1 MDGRV
6 EKVAMTTHGTD
17 RLVVAEAGE
26 GRRAEIFRLRHEV
39 YASELGQHAENE
51 AGELRDGLDGRNV
64 YLVVERRGELAGF
77 VSVTPPSVGM
87 YSVDKYFRRGE
98 LPFAVDGCTW
108 EIRLLTV
115 KRAERGSEV
124 AWLLML
130 AAFRWVESRGGKRV
144 MAIGR
149 KEVLGLYEKAAMK
162 RCGMEVAAGKVKYEL
177 MTAEVGEIRAV
188 VDGMEPAVRRFEEG
202 CEWRLDVPMRRP
214 AGCFHGGAFF
224 EAVGPRFD
232 DLGRAARIINA
243 DVLDAWYPPAPAV
256 LESLQ
261 EHLPWLLRT
270 SPPTGCEGLLQ
281 AIAAARGLPEGS
293 VLAGAGSSDLIFRA
307 FRTWLR
313 KGSRV
318 LILDPTYGEY
328 AHVLERVIGC
338 EVVRMRLG
346 RGNGWEVDPVALRA
360 ALADDLE
367 LAVIVNPNSPTGQ
380 LLPAEVLREILAGVP
395 RRTRVWV
402 DETYTDFCGPAQ
414 TVESDAVASAN
425 VVVCKSMSKAYALS
439 GARVAYLAAGPHQ
452 LEALRAVTPP
462 WVVSLPAQVA
472 AVRAL
477 ESADYYAARWAET
490 GRLREGLAASLQRF
504 GWRVLP
510 GSANF
515 LLCELPRSGP
525 TAAEVVR
532 GSRLRGLFLR
542 DAGAMGSAMGN
553 RMLRVAVKSAAENAA
568 MAGILGEVLAEADA
582 PMMV

>member
-1 MDGRV
+1 
-6 EKVAMTTHGTD
+6 MTTTLLSD
-17 RLVVAEAGE
+17 KLVVAEAGE
-26 GRRAEIFRLRHEV
+26 GRRAEIFRFRHEV

-51 AGELRDGLDGRNV
+51 LGELRDGLDGKNV
-64 YLVVERRGELAGF
+64 YLVVERGGELAGF
-77 VSVTPPSVGM
+77 VSVTPPSAGM

-98 LPFAVDGCTW
+98 LPFAVDGWTW

-115 KRAERGSEV
+115 RREDRGSEV
-124 AWLLML
+124 ALLLML
-130 AAFRWVESRGGKRV
+130 AAFRWVESRGGRRV

-149 KEVLGLYEKAAMK
+149 KEVAGMYEKAGMRK
-162 RCGMEVAAGKVKYEL
+162 CGMEVAAGEVRYEL
-177 MTAEVGEIRAV
+177 MTAEVGEIRGV
-188 VDGMEPAVRRFEEG
+188 VDGMELVVRRLEG
-202 CEWRLDVPMRRP
+202 GCDWRLDVPMRRP
-214 AGCFHGGAFF
+214 AACFHGGAFF

-232 DLGRAARIINA
+232 DLGRAAGIINA

-256 LESLQ
+256 VETLR

-270 SPPTGCEGLLQ
+270 SPPTGCEGLVD
-281 AIAAARGLPEGS
+281 AIAAARGLPGGS

-338 EVVRMRLG
+338 EVVRLRLV
-346 RGNGWEVDPVALRA
+346 RENGWEVDPVALRA
-360 ALADDLE
+360 ALAEDLD
-367 LAVIVNPNSPTGQ
+367 LAVIVNPNSPTGR
-380 LLPAEVLREILAGVP
+380 LIPVEVLRGILAGVP

-402 DETYTDFCGPAQ
+402 DETYTDFCGPGE
-414 TVESDAVASAN
+414 TVERDAVGSGN

-439 GARVAYLAAGPHQ
+439 GARVAYLAAGAHQ
-452 LEALRAVTPP
+452 LEGLRAVTPP

-477 ESADYYAARWAET
+477 ESPEYYAARWAET
-490 GRLREGLAASLQRF
+490 GRLREALAAALRGF

-515 LLCELPRSGP
+515 LLCELPEDGP

-532 GSRLRGLFLR
+532 GSRRRGLFLR
-542 DAGAMGSAMGN
+542 DARAMGSAMGE
-553 RMLRVAVKSAAENAA
+553 RMVRVAVKSCGENAA
-568 MAGILGEVLAEADA
+568 MVGILGAVLAEVDVLAG
-582 PMMV
+582 V

>member
-1 MDGRV
+1 
-6 EKVAMTTHGTD
+6 MTTHLSD
-17 RLVVAEAGE
+17 RLVVIEAGE
-26 GRRAEIFRLRHEV
+26 ESRAEIFRLRHEV

-51 AGELRDGLDGRNV
+51 AGELRDGLDGKNV
-64 YLVVERRGELAGF
+64 YLVVERGGKLAGF
-77 VSVTPPSVGM
+77 VSVTPPSAGM
-87 YSVDKYFRRGE
+87 YSVDKYFRRGD
-98 LPFAVDGCTW
+98 LPFEVDGWTW

-115 KRAERGSEV
+115 KREERGSEV

-130 AAFRWVESRGGKRV
+130 AAFRWVESRGGRRV

-149 KEVLGLYEKAAMK
+149 KEVLGMYEKAAMR
-162 RCGMEVAAGKVKYEL
+162 RCGMEVMAGEVKYEL
-177 MTAEVGEIRAV
+177 MTAEVEEIREV
-188 VDGMEPAVRRFEEG
+188 LDGMEAAVRRFEEG

-232 DLGRAARIINA
+232 DLGRAAGIINA

-281 AIAAARGLPEGS
+281 AIAAARELPEGS

-338 EVVRMRLG
+338 EVVRMQLG
-346 RGNGWEVDPVALRA
+346 RENGWEVDPVALRS

-367 LAVIVNPNSPTGQ
+367 LAVIVNPNSPTGR

-395 RRTRVWV
+395 ARTRVWV

-414 TVESDAVASAN
+414 TVERDAVTSAN

-477 ESADYYAARWAET
+477 ESSDYYAARWAET
-490 GRLREGLAASLQRF
+490 GRLREGLAAALRRF

-510 GSANF
+510 GRANF
-515 LLCELPRSGP
+515 LLCELPEGGP

-542 DAGAMGSAMGN
+542 DAAAMGSDMGS
-553 RMLRVAVKSAAENAA
+553 RMLRVAVKSGPENAA
-568 MAGILGEVLAEADA
+568 MVRILTEVLAAIDA
-582 PMMV
+582 PMLV

>member
-1 MDGRV
+1 
-6 EKVAMTTHGTD
+6 MTTHFSD
-17 RLVVAEAGE
+17 RLVVTEAGE
-26 GRRAEIFRLRHEV
+26 GSRAEIFRVRHKV
-39 YASELGQHAENE
+39 YASELGQHAEND

-77 VSVTPPSVGM
+77 VSVTPPSAGM

-98 LPFAVDGCTW
+98 LPFEVDGSTW

-115 KRAERGSEV
+115 KREERGSEV

-130 AAFRWVESRGGKRV
+130 AAFRWVESRGGRRV

-149 KEVLGLYEKAAMK
+149 KEVLGMYEKAAMR
-162 RCGMEVAAGKVKYEL
+162 RCGMEVVAGDVKYEL
-177 MTAEVGEIRAV
+177 MTAEIGEIREV
-188 VDGMEPAVRRFEEG
+188 VDGMEQAVRRFEEG

-232 DLGRAARIINA
+232 DLGRAAGIINA

-261 EHLPWLLRT
+261 QHLPWLLRT
-270 SPPTGCEGLLQ
+270 SPPTGCEGLLE

-338 EVVRMRLG
+338 EVVRMQLG
-346 RGNGWEVDPVALRA
+346 RENNWEVDPVALQA

-395 RRTRVWV
+395 GRTRVWV
-402 DETYTDFCGPAQ
+402 DETYTDFCGPNQ
-414 TVESDAVASAN
+414 TVERDAVTSAN

-462 WVVSLPAQVA
+462 WAVSLPAQVA

-477 ESADYYAARWAET
+477 ESTDYYAARWAET
-490 GRLREGLAASLQRF
+490 GRLREGLAASLRRL

-515 LLCELPRSGP
+515 LLCELPVSGP

-553 RMLRVAVKSAAENAA
+553 RMLRVAVKSGAENAA
-568 MAGILGEVLAEADA
+568 MAGILAEVLEEADA
-582 PMMV
+582 PMLV

>member
-1 MDGRV
+1 
-6 EKVAMTTHGTD
+6 MTTLLSD
-17 RLVVAEAGE
+17 RLVVTEAGE
-26 GRRAEIFRLRHEV
+26 GSRAEIFRVRHEV

-51 AGELRDGLDGRNV
+51 EGELRDGLDGRNV

-77 VSVTPPSVGM
+77 VSVTPPSAGM

-98 LPFAVDGCTW
+98 LPFEVDGSTW

-115 KRAERGSEV
+115 KRGERGSEV

-130 AAFRWVESRGGKRV
+130 AAFRWVESRGGRRV

-149 KEVLGLYEKAAMK
+149 KEVLGMYEKAAMR
-162 RCGMEVAAGKVKYEL
+162 RCGMEVAAGEVKYEL

-188 VDGMEPAVRRFEEG
+188 VDGMEQAVRRFEEG

-232 DLGRAARIINA
+232 DLGRAAGIINA

-261 EHLPWLLRT
+261 QHLPWLLRT
-270 SPPTGCEGLLQ
+270 SPPTGCEGLLE

-338 EVVRMRLG
+338 EVVRMQLG
-346 RGNGWEVDPVALRA
+346 RENNWEVDPVALQA

-367 LAVIVNPNSPTGQ
+367 LAVIVNPNSPTGR

-395 RRTRVWV
+395 GRTRVWV
-402 DETYTDFCGPAQ
+402 DETYTDFCGPNQ
-414 TVESDAVASAN
+414 TVERDAVASAN

-462 WVVSLPAQVA
+462 WAVSLPAQVA

-477 ESADYYAARWAET
+477 ESTDYYTARWAET
-490 GRLREGLAASLQRF
+490 GRLREGLAASLRRL

-515 LLCELPRSGP
+515 LLCELPVSGP

-553 RMLRVAVKSAAENAA
+553 RMLRVAVKSGPENAA
-568 MAGILGEVLAEADA
+568 MAGILGEVLEEADA
-582 PMMV
+582 PMLV

>member
-1 MDGRV
+1 
-6 EKVAMTTHGTD
+6 MTTLLSD
-17 RLVVAEAGE
+17 RLVVTEAGE
-26 GRRAEIFRLRHEV
+26 GSRAEIFRVRHEV

-77 VSVTPPSVGM
+77 VSVTPPSAGM

-98 LPFAVDGCTW
+98 LPFEVDGSTW

-115 KRAERGSEV
+115 KRGERGSEV

-130 AAFRWVESRGGKRV
+130 AAFRWVESRGGRRV

-149 KEVLGLYEKAAMK
+149 KEVLGMYEKAAMR
-162 RCGMEVAAGKVKYEL
+162 RCGMEVVAGEVTYEL
-177 MTAEVGEIRAV
+177 MTAEVGEIREV
-188 VDGMEPAVRRFEEG
+188 VDGMEQAVRRFEEG

-232 DLGRAARIINA
+232 DLGRAAGIINA

-261 EHLPWLLRT
+261 QHLPWLLRT
-270 SPPTGCEGLLQ
+270 SPPTGCEGLLE

-338 EVVRMRLG
+338 EVVRMQLG
-346 RGNGWEVDPVALRA
+346 RENNWEVDPVALRA

-367 LAVIVNPNSPTGQ
+367 LAVIVNPNSPTGR

-395 RRTRVWV
+395 GRTRVWV
-402 DETYTDFCGPAQ
+402 DETYTEFCGPNQ
-414 TVESDAVASAN
+414 TVERDAVASAN

-462 WVVSLPAQVA
+462 WAVSLPAQVA

-477 ESADYYAARWAET
+477 ESTDYYTARWAET
-490 GRLREGLAASLQRF
+490 GRLREGLAASLRRF

-515 LLCELPRSGP
+515 LLCELPVSGP

-532 GSRLRGLFLR
+532 GSQLRGLFLR

-553 RMLRVAVKSAAENAA
+553 RMLRVAVKSGPENAA
-568 MAGILGEVLAEADA
+568 MAGILGEVLEEADA
-582 PMMV
+582 PMLV

>member
-1 MDGRV
+1 
-6 EKVAMTTHGTD
+6 
-17 RLVVAEAGE
+17 
-26 GRRAEIFRLRHEV
+26 
-39 YASELGQHAENE
+39 
-51 AGELRDGLDGRNV
+51 
-64 YLVVERRGELAGF
+64 
-77 VSVTPPSVGM
+77 
-87 YSVDKYFRRGE
+87 
-98 LPFAVDGCTW
+98 VDGSTW

-115 KRAERGSEV
+115 KREERGSEV

-149 KEVLGLYEKAAMK
+149 KEVLGMYEKAAMR
-162 RCGMEVAAGKVKYEL
+162 RCGMEVVAGEVKYEL

-188 VDGMEPAVRRFEEG
+188 VDGMEQAVRRFEEG
-202 CEWRLDVPMRRP
+202 CEWRLNVPMRRP

-232 DLGRAARIINA
+232 DLGRAAGIINA

-270 SPPTGCEGLLQ
+270 SPPTGCEGLLE

-338 EVVRMRLG
+338 EVVRMPLG
-346 RGNGWEVDPVALRA
+346 RENGWEVDPVALQA

-367 LAVIVNPNSPTGQ
+367 LAVIVNPNSPTGR

-395 RRTRVWV
+395 GRTRVWV

-414 TVESDAVASAN
+414 TVEKDAVTSAN
-425 VVVCKSMSKAYALS
+425 VLVCKSMSKAYALS

-477 ESADYYAARWAET
+477 ESTDYYAARWAET
-490 GRLREGLAASLQRF
+490 GRLREGLAAALRRL

-515 LLCELPRSGP
+515 LLCELPVSGP

-553 RMLRVAVKSAAENAA
+553 RMLRVAVKSGAENAA
-568 MAGILGEVLAEADA
+568 MVGILGEVLEEADA
-582 PMMV
+582 PMLV

>member
-1 MDGRV
+1 
-6 EKVAMTTHGTD
+6 MTTHVSD
-17 RLVVAEAGE
+17 RLVVMEAGE
-26 GRRAEIFRLRHEV
+26 ASRAEIFRLRHEV

-64 YLVVERRGELAGF
+64 YLVVERRGELVGF
-77 VSVTPPSVGM
+77 VSVTPPTAGM
-87 YSVDKYFRRGE
+87 YSVDKYFRRGD
-98 LPFAVDGCTW
+98 LPFEVDGSTW

-115 KRAERGSEV
+115 KRGERGSEV

-130 AAFRWVESRGGKRV
+130 AAFRWVESRGGQRV

-149 KEVLGLYEKAAMK
+149 KEVLGMYEKAALR
-162 RCGMEVAAGKVKYEL
+162 RCGMEVAAGAVTYEL
-177 MTAEVGEIRAV
+177 MTAEIGEIRAV
-188 VDGMEPAVRRFEEG
+188 VDGMEPALKRFEEG

-232 DLGRAARIINA
+232 DLGRAAGIINA

-261 EHLPWLLRT
+261 EYLPWLLRT

-281 AIAAARGLPEGS
+281 AIAAARRLPEGS

-328 AHVLERVIGC
+328 AHVLEQVIGC

-346 RGNGWEVDPVALRA
+346 RENHWSVDPVALRA

-380 LLPAEVLREILAGVP
+380 LLPGHVLREILAGVP
-395 RRTRVWV
+395 RQTRVWI
-402 DETYTDFCGPAQ
+402 DETYTDFCGPAE
-414 TVESDAVASAN
+414 TVERDAVASAN

-477 ESADYYAARWAET
+477 ESTDYYNARWAET
-490 GRLREGLAASLQRF
+490 GRLREGLAAALRRF

-515 LLCELPRSGP
+515 LLCELPDNGP
-525 TAAEVVR
+525 MAAEVVR
-532 GSRLRGLFLR
+532 GCRLRGLFLR
-542 DAGAMGSAMGN
+542 DARAMGSAMGN
-553 RMLRVAVKSAAENAA
+553 RMLRVAVKSGPENAA
-568 MAGILGEVLAEADA
+568 MAGILGEVLAETDA
-582 PMMV
+582 PMLV